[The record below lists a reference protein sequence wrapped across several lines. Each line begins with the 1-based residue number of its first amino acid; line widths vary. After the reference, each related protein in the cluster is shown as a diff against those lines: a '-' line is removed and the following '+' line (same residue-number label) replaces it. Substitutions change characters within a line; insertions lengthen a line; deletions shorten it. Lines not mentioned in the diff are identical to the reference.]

1 MNLNEIIQIEEKDNY
16 FLFNLIGKFVGDEE
30 TDLLKNELEK
40 IAKSKKNNVILNF
53 EYVLYFSSIAL
64 GILVKEDE
72 YFSTK
77 DGKLLICNVPSFLN
91 NIFELTKL
99 SSVLN
104 IFKTLGEA
112 ERFLTRN

>member
-1 MNLNEIIQIEEKDNY
+1 MNIDEIIKIEEKENY
-16 FLFNLIGKFVGDEE
+16 YLFNLVGKFVGDEE
-30 TDLLKNELEK
+30 TDILKSELEK
-40 IAKSKKNNVILNF
+40 VAKSNKNYVILNF

-77 DGKLLICNVPSFLN
+77 EGKLLICNVPSFLV

-104 IFKTLGEA
+104 IFKTLSEA
-112 ERFLTRN
+112 ERFLERN